1 MGQNP
6 TTTSVSVFIILCS
19 LWTEIP
25 NTDRGKGEQAN
36 FGDSFKATDHHGG
49 EENLVGAALTVV
61 VGT

>member
-1 MGQNP
+1 M
-6 TTTSVSVFIILCS
+6 LS
-19 LWTEIP
+19 LDR
-25 NTDRGKGEQAN
+25 NTKHRQGKGEQAN